1 MLKNA
6 TKISLAV
13 LSLSVALNAQA
24 QDKKGD
30 SKAPAATPAAA
41 AAPPAWWIRSGSPA
55 APPPSR

>member
-41 AAPPAWWIRSGSPA
+41 AALKQMRLNLTKAI
-55 APPPSR
+55 